1 MNCNDTIYWKMIFK
15 HPSLKGYCWYASVS
29 YHNSVG
35 RALAISG
42 AGVGLLGLATNNEG
56 FQRVGGSALVGG
68 IGLKGLAK
76 VFGRR

>member
-1 MNCNDTIYWKMIFK
+1 M
-15 HPSLKGYCWYASVS
+15 KGYCWYASAS

-76 VFGRR
+76 LFGRR